1 MNPYAMVLP
10 GYNKF
15 VTTLSHSCDN
25 LVTTQQYT
33 INLFRYFV
41 GTPSAASATVSANAS
56 AVPIKDSSCTC
67 DTFNPLVA
75 GVTVAVSVP
84 IASIITAIISSIMTY
99 WCMKMKTYK
108 MRSREVLSVSRP
120 ASLADHDY
128 ETPTDYELRTHTST
142 APADYETPTAHVT
155 VDMQHNAAYGY
166 YSGGSHIVH
175 NTVAR

>member
-1 MNPYAMVLP
+1 M
-10 GYNKF
+10 
-15 VTTLSHSCDN
+15 
-25 LVTTQQYT
+25 
-33 INLFRYFV
+33 
-41 GTPSAASATVSANAS
+41 PSASATVSANVS
-56 AVPIKDSSCTC
+56 AVPIKDSCTC

-99 WCMKMKTYK
+99 WCMKMKICK
-108 MRSREVLSVSRP
+108 RRSREVLSVSRP

-128 ETPTDYELRTHTST
+128 ETPTGYELRTPTST
-142 APADYETPTAHVT
+142 APADYETPTTPADYETPTAHAT

-166 YSGGSHIVH
+166 YSGGSLIVR